1 MVSKSHWPRFLVPIA
16 QAWECILKR
25 KDERGKVN
33 GGADV
38 LRKVLRAV
46 EGVIFDLDGLVLDTE
61 TTYFMAWRQAAGLMG
76 YQLPAAFCLSL
87 SGLHYRDV
95 EMRLLEF
102 FGSAFDLQEFN
113 RLSGECWYRIVENQ
127 GINTKKGFWTLLKFL
142 QESDIPYGLATNS
155 RLNNALE
162 CLDFAGLG
170 NVFETIVARDH
181 VEKGKP
187 APDIFLTAA
196 ERLSV
201 PISRCLALE
210 DSLIGI
216 SAASASGAFT
226 VYVPSVLP
234 AEPSARELC
243 DLQCRDLGEVAA
255 LWAAR
260 DL

>member
-1 MVSKSHWPRFLVPIA
+1 M
-16 QAWECILKR
+16 
-25 KDERGKVN
+25 N
-33 GGADV
+33 GRDGFFAG
-38 LRKVLRAV
+38 
-46 EGVIFDLDGLVLDTE
+46 GVDGCLGVVFDLDGLVLDTE
-61 TTYFMAWRQAAGLMG
+61 STYFVAWRQAAELMG
-76 YQLPAAFCLSL
+76 YQLPDAFCLSL

-102 FGSAFDLQEFN
+102 CGNAFDLQEFN
-113 RLSGECWYRIVENQ
+113 RLSGECWYCIVEKQ
-127 GINTKKGFWTLLKFL
+127 GIDIKKGFWTFLRLL

-181 VEKGKP
+181 VDRGKP
-187 APDIFLTAA
+187 APDIFLNAA
-196 ERLSV
+196 DRLSI

-210 DSLIGI
+210 DSPAGVI
-216 SAASASGAFT
+216 AASASGTFT
-226 VYVPSVLP
+226 VYVPSVVP
-234 AEPSARELC
+234 ADPYAGELC
-243 DLQCRDLGEVAA
+243 HLQCRDLDQVAA

>member
-1 MVSKSHWPRFLVPIA
+1 M
-16 QAWECILKR
+16 
-25 KDERGKVN
+25 VN

-38 LRKVLRAV
+38 LHKALTAV
-46 EGVIFDLDGLVLDTE
+46 EGVVFDLDGLVLDTE
-61 TTYFMAWRQAAGLMG
+61 TTYFMAWRQAAELMG
-76 YQLPAAFCLSL
+76 YQLPDAFCLSL

-102 FGSAFDLQEFN
+102 CGNAFDLQEFT
-113 RLSGECWYRIVENQ
+113 RLSGVCWYRIVEKQ
-127 GINTKKGFWTLLKFL
+127 GIDIKKGFWTLLRLL
-142 QESDIPYGLATNS
+142 QDSGIPFGLATNS

-181 VEKGKP
+181 VELGKP
-187 APDIFLTAA
+187 APDIFLNAA
-196 ERLSV
+196 ERLSI

-210 DSLIGI
+210 DSTAGVM
-216 SAASASGAFT
+216 AASASGAFT

-234 AEPSARELC
+234 ADPYASELSH
-243 DLQCRDLGEVAA
+243 LQCRDLGEVAA
-255 LWAAR
+255 LWAAQ